1 MGWHLRV
8 SRFGSTHHVFHQ
20 ENVNACGTACALMLF
35 QRLRGVKLN
44 SQDVYRGYDAYGNQQ
59 FGTRAGA
66 AVGAN
71 YDGSAG
77 TWYDDMA
84 RYLRNSL
91 GMPCTSYQGSHQEC
105 AKSALQ
111 TVGDGGVV
119 LASIGWYDTLV
130 KGTFIR
136 NRRVLA
142 HNAVLCS
149 FYCRTSQIVP
159 RPPSTCTAP
168 PHPPLSIARC
178 LPHFLRKNSDVPS
191 TSPSKS
197 HRQARIHRARG
208 SLQTALS

>member
-105 AKSALQ
+105 AKSPLQ

-130 KGTFIR
+130 KGTFIAGRFSR
-136 NRRVLA
+136 NGGHWVLFDK
-142 HNAVLCS
+142 VSS
-149 FYCRTSQIVP
+149 FAGTRYMVASDPGDGHVQVFPIRENSAFWYEPDYGRGTRGGILDGLV
-159 RPPSTCTAP
+159 
-168 PHPPLSIARC
+168 
-178 LPHFLRKNSDVPS
+178 HFPK
-191 TSPSKS
+191 
-197 HRQARIHRARG
+197 
-208 SLQTALS
+208 